1 MTFNEAI
8 TEIGVNTEETLRR
21 FSGNAGL
28 MEKFIRKFPQDNT
41 LQSLEAA
48 IAAKDYQAI
57 EETAH
62 TLKGVSGNLGFTK
75 LYELSAALV
84 TAVRA
89 KDYAKADELSPQV
102 TEKCHEVLD
111 TLAKIDS

>member
-8 TEIGVNTEETLRR
+8 TKIGVNTEETLRR
-21 FSGNAGL
+21 FSGNSDL
-28 MEKFIRKFPQDNT
+28 MEKFIRKFPQDKT
-41 LQSLEAA
+41 LEGLEAA
-48 IAAKDYQAI
+48 IAAKEYPSI

-62 TLKGVSGNLGFTK
+62 TLKGVSGNLGFTE

-89 KDYAKADELSPQV
+89 KDFAKADELCPKV
-102 TEKCHEVLD
+102 TQTCHAVRDILSQ
-111 TLAKIDS
+111 ID